1 MENKDWNTRSSFSS
15 VSTRESTIVTYFDKE
30 ATSDPIF
37 SKLDV
42 LEFSVKLIP
51 RWHCYVCV
59 QKCRSKPP
67 FLSLSICE
75 TVHTTPHKNAQ
86 KRKFTNKPF
95 KVDTYVNGGMKK
107 RSRSVW
113 TDRNWGLPIFKGL
126 KLQKRIFFPP
136 LLWVVWTHKKGYF
149 YLDFCA
155 ETEQCERLKD
165 IYRNG

>member
-75 TVHTTPHKNAQ
+75 PTKKDIFIWIFAQ
-86 KRKFTNKPF
+86 KRSS
-95 KVDTYVNGGMKK
+95 VNGWRISIEMGKLV
-107 RSRSVW
+107 SGAVW
-113 TDRNWGLPIFKGL
+113 AQPEQWG
-126 KLQKRIFFPP
+126 P
-136 LLWVVWTHKKGYF
+136 LLSCKTGVFPIVYDPINLVWMTS
-149 YLDFCA
+149 
-155 ETEQCERLKD
+155 
-165 IYRNG
+165 ISS